1 MRIRPF
7 PALAAAALLAAAV
20 GGCAGNKAPPA
31 PLCPKVGIISGLEGF
46 ERQAADGGGLAYR
59 AVMEHV
65 DGGCGPE
72 SDDLVVRIAID
83 LIVEPG
89 PAFAGGVTELPYF
102 VAISSPDGTVID
114 RQDFVARVTVPA
126 RARRGG
132 VTESFSQRFVGRAAG
147 AAQYQVLFGF
157 TLPENEA
164 LKQRSA
170 G

>member
-1 MRIRPF
+1 MRPF
-7 PALAAAALLAAAV
+7 PALAAAVLLAAALAGC
-20 GGCAGNKAPPA
+20 GGSKAPPA

-46 ERQAADGGGLAYR
+46 ERQAAGGGGLAYR

-72 SDDLVVRIAID
+72 SGDLVVRIAID

-157 TLPENEA
+157 TLPEDEA
-164 LKQRSA
+164 LKQRKA